1 MANGK
6 AGAPLGNKNGAGKRE
21 WSEAIR
27 RAVAR
32 RGKGKEGGLNHLAD
46 KLLDKVE
53 EGDMTAIKEFGD
65 RYEGKVPQAIE
76 GTGENGELSIGLTI
90 RYVDG
95 NNSGPAQKA

>member
-6 AGAPLGNKNGAGKRE
+6 VGAPKGNTNGKKNNRL

-32 RGKGKEGGLNHLAD
+32 RGKGQEGGLNKLAD
-46 KLLDKVE
+46 RFLDKVL

-76 GTGENGELSIGLTI
+76 GPGEDGSFTI
-90 RYVDG
+90 IVTSRDKNVL
-95 NNSGPAQKA
+95 